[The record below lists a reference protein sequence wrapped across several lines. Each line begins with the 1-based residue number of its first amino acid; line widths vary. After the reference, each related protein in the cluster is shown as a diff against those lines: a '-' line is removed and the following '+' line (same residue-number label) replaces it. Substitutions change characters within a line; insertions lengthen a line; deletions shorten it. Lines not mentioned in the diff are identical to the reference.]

1 MRVTV
6 NSEAGIVCRYTR
18 SVSSASTLT
27 SRPPDQVHRRGE
39 MPQSHGRVA
48 GHVDANKTPAV
59 GAQCGGGAILAAV
72 LGVAVRL
79 LEQRLDMAPVRF
91 ARPDFRF
98 ILPAA
103 AIAARVL

>member
-1 MRVTV
+1 M
-6 NSEAGIVCRYTR
+6 
-18 SVSSASTLT
+18 
-27 SRPPDQVHRRGE
+27 HRRGE